1 MTIEAYFID
10 GQTSKRRA
18 CLVTLQDNSI
28 SIVYHDD
35 SLQKLNSTWQVDA
48 ILRQDLRSS
57 SNYIKYGDFPHQ
69 VLEFKSEQDLSRI
82 IEYYPEAL
90 FHRSAY
96 NKFSTF
102 GWKGMVS
109 ALVGVIIVAVFFFIY
124 GVPFIA
130 DSFARSIPKEYET
143 YIGNNFRQTYLQ
155 YQTIDTLRSEQIQQF
170 YNHMNLESDYD
181 ISVVVVDSKIIN
193 AFALPGGYIVV
204 FSGLLEMLEEEDE
217 LAGLLAH
224 EASHINE
231 RHSLRLISKDL
242 AMYVLFAS
250 LTGDVGGFSSIL
262 IENSNLVSSL
272 SYSRN
277 FEKEADLEG
286 FDLLVNSEIN
296 PKGMI
301 SLFAKFGSI
310 NSKMERELAKKM
322 GMDSTDL
329 DDSSDTTKA
338 WYVRFIENVPEILST
353 HPIPENRIKYLEEEM
368 SKLDPRLTFPE
379 NDSLK
384 LYFDK
389 LLKPSKVLVDSSQ
402 LDFD

>member
-1 MTIEAYFID
+1 MTIEAHFID

-18 CLVTLQDNSI
+18 CLVTLQANSL
-28 SIVYHDD
+28 SIVYFDD
-35 SLQKLNSTWQVDA
+35 SLQEIRTTWRVDA
-48 ILRQDLRSS
+48 ILRQDLRTS

-69 VLEFKSEQDLSRI
+69 VLEFNSEQDLSRL

-90 FHRSAY
+90 FHQSAY
-96 NKFSTF
+96 NKFNAF

-109 ALVGVIIVAVFFFIY
+109 ALVGVIVVAVFFFIY

-143 YIGNNFRQTYLQ
+143 YIGNNFRETYLQ
-155 YQTIDTLRSEQIQQF
+155 YQTIDTLRSEQIQKF
-170 YNHMNLESDYD
+170 YDQMNLELDYD
-181 ISVVVVDSKIIN
+181 ISVTVVDSKIIN

-286 FDLLVNSEIN
+286 FDLLVQSGIN

-301 SLFAKFGSI
+301 SLFTKFESI
-310 NSKMERELAKKM
+310 NSKMEQELAKKM
-322 GMDSTDL
+322 GKDSTDL
-329 DDSSDTTKA
+329 DESSDTTKA

-353 HPIPENRIKYLEEEM
+353 HPIPENRIRYLKEEM
-368 SKLDPRLTFPE
+368 SKLDQTLTFPDD
-379 NDSLK
+379 DSLK
-384 LYFDK
+384 LHFDK
-389 LLKPSKVLVDSSQ
+389 LMRTGEIPVN
-402 LDFD
+402 